1 MSPATLELVRIC
13 ESLPEAKQAEVA
25 DFARFL
31 LERESDERWE
41 SIVADGEPRAKF
53 EAFLRDSAA
62 EDATLLEPDSRMR
75 ARKIWGERPSGKAL
89 SEIVSE
95 SGC

>member
-1 MSPATLELVRIC
+1 MSTATLELVRIC

-41 SIVADGEPRAKF
+41 SIVAEGEPRPRF
-53 EAFLRDSAA
+53 ESFLREGA
-62 EDATLLEPDSRMR
+62 EEPAEPLDPNR
-75 ARKIWGERPSGKAL
+75 L
-89 SEIVSE
+89 
-95 SGC
+95 